1 MRTTHLILLLGIF
14 AFTACQLTE
23 PAALSEADRAA
34 IEATSKAFVEGVNA
48 KDWAAVAAT
57 YTEDAALMPPNGPSV
72 EGRADIQAFVEAFP
86 PISDFNF
93 EIIEV
98 EGQGDMAYVRGT
110 YTMTITPEGGDP
122 ITDTGKYIE
131 IRKKQADGSWLL
143 YLDIFNSDLPLPH

>member
-57 YTEDAALMPPNGPSV
+57 YTEDAVLMPPNGPAV
-72 EGRADIQAFVEAFP
+72 AGRANIQAFLEAFP

-93 EIIEV
+93 ENVEV
-98 EGQGDMAYVRGT
+98 EGQGDMAYVRGVF
-110 YTMTITPEGGDP
+110 TMTITPEGGYP

-143 YLDIFNSDLPLPH
+143 HRDIFNSNVELPH

>member
-1 MRTTHLILLLGIF
+1 MLLAVFSL
-14 AFTACQLTE
+14 TACRTSG
-23 PAALSEADRAA
+23 PAGLSEADRAA

-72 EGRADIQAFVEAFP
+72 EGRANIQAFVEAFP

-131 IRKKQADGSWLL
+131 IRKKQADGSWKVQV
-143 YLDIFNSDLPLPH
+143 DCFNADGPPTAAEES

>member
-14 AFTACQLTE
+14 AFTACQPTE

-57 YTEDAALMPPNGPSV
+57 YTEDAALMPPNAPSV
-72 EGRADIQAFVEAFP
+72 EGRADIQAFFEAFP

-98 EGQGDMAYVRGT
+98 EGQGDMAYVRGA

-122 ITDTGKYIE
+122 IADTGKYIE

>member
-1 MRTTHLILLLGIF
+1 MRTIHLILLLGIF

-57 YTEDAALMPPNGPSV
+57 YTEDGVIMPPNGPAV
-72 EGRADIQAFVEAFP
+72 AGRANVQAFLEAFP
-86 PISDFNF
+86 PISDFNL
-93 EIIEV
+93 ENVEV
-98 EGQGDMAYVRGT
+98 EGLGDMAYVRGAF
-110 YTMTITPEGGDP
+110 TMTISPEGGYP

-143 YLDIFNSDLPLPH
+143 YIDIFNSDVPLPH